1 MVLDLDTGLN
11 FPVTDSLE
19 ELNFTSKNHYPADVK
34 DKLKQEFH
42 RCKH

>member
-1 MVLDLDTGLN
+1 MILDLDIGLK
-11 FPVTDSLE
+11 FPVTDSPE

-34 DKLKQEFH
+34 DKLKQEFE